1 MIAELITEARAKAAI
16 GLSRIE
22 FLDPS
27 SRFFTEELFEAWD
40 QIQTAAKLL
49 DEARQQNQRVTS

>member
-1 MIAELITEARAKAAI
+1 MITALIAEAKVKAES
-16 GLSRIE
+16 GLSRVG

-40 QIQTAAKLL
+40 QLQAAAKLL
-49 DEARQQNQRVTS
+49 DEARRQVGNE